1 MNLKFNGDKLVMHPR
16 EMRRDNEHIRW
27 QASVISV
34 AVSGIPE
41 KSEIK
46 TEQSRFGWEKLFI
59 FVTVRWVQ
67 WSYIFVRSVI
77 EIIFVYQTS
86 QL

>member
-1 MNLKFNGDKLVMHPR
+1 MLRKHK
-16 EMRRDNEHIRW
+16 
-27 QASVISV
+27 V

>member
-1 MNLKFNGDKLVMHPR
+1 V
-16 EMRRDNEHIRW
+16 
-27 QASVISV
+27 V

-67 WSYIFVRSVI
+67 WIYIFVRSVI

>member
-1 MNLKFNGDKLVMHPR
+1 V
-16 EMRRDNEHIRW
+16 
-27 QASVISV
+27 V

-59 FVTVRWVQ
+59 FP
-67 WSYIFVRSVI
+67 
-77 EIIFVYQTS
+77 
-86 QL
+86 L